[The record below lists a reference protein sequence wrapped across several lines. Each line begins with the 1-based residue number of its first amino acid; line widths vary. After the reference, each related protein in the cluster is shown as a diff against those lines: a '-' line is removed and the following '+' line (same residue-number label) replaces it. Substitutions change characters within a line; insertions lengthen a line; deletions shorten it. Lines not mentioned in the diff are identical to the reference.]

1 MDLCTILVHIN
12 NYKSDI
18 NLYQIY
24 VSGVLKCASII
35 SQMFL
40 CISPYVSLNVS
51 LLLLLPTSTLF
62 LHFYHRLSSGVR
74 SSTHLSSHTLSH
86 ISLLQLGQLIS

>member
-12 NYKSDI
+12 NYKLDI

-40 CISPYVSLNVS
+40 CISPQVSLNFPPSFASYIYTISPFLSTS
-51 LLLLLPTSTLF
+51 LVWSKVFHTSLF
-62 LHFYHRLSSGVR
+62 
-74 SSTHLSSHTLSH
+74 SHALTFH
-86 ISLLQLGQLIS
+86 